1 MPQVT
6 PDVPSAPARHGSLF
20 VLAAV
25 NAVTVTTLVLL
36 HHEPGGSA
44 PADLVSIGA
53 LLPGLAAGA
62 VLHWADIVIA
72 GVNLVAVLLCLVYA
86 RITAQAPDVGRRGV
100 FDGPAQAAAEPARS
114 VAPVSVPSRSPEP
127 VAAAPLADGLDEFPS
142 EADSPSPRRVA
153 S

>member
-6 PDVPSAPARHGSLF
+6 PDVPSASARHGSLF

-25 NAVTVTTLVLL
+25 NAVTVTTLVLR

-53 LLPGLAAGA
+53 ILPGLDPGA

-86 RITAQAPDVGRRGV
+86 RISVTAPDAARRGV
-100 FDGPAQAAAEPARS
+100 FDARAATTGDAASSAAAAPPAPRAAEPM
-114 VAPVSVPSRSPEP
+114 VAVP
-127 VAAAPLADGLDEFPS
+127 VAEGLDEFPS
-142 EADSPSPRRVA
+142 EADSPSPRRAA